1 VAKDLPEEWTNGT
14 LNTLYVVRDLG
25 LKKSG
30 VPADLRITRK
40 RGKTTQVL
48 YAQYLPAEEDD
59 PRQHAGRTRNGKGR
73 RVVVEVS
80 TKHSDPFQ
88 AGRAA
93 IEWVLDHQRKSK
105 ATKAQ
110 QEQDAHHN
118 LHAYWEGYFA
128 KESRKRESTR
138 GFARWKR
145 DESLK
150 WEGEGYGIKHQPWS
164 NKPVDQINAL
174 DLEDYWSVLDQRRT
188 PKNDMGGTKKQQKT
202 LIRKL
207 LKEAR
212 QDFPRLGIPDF
223 PEISSQKQQVRHLK
237 REEWERLLKK
247 VVELSEG
254 AARKDLSVS
263 EYQDLQF
270 SKGNNQNQRNWVD
283 LYDCLNLMW
292 FFYFRAEDLP
302 RIKAE
307 WFQERKDDDGEEFI
321 DCFVEETKGH
331 RDKYTATPFRP
342 DAVQNW
348 RRMNQRR
355 PKGFLVFPHTKR
367 SAGETNST
375 LKRTWNLL
383 LRAALDACGIPSEG
397 MTMTNIRH
405 TAFRLTL
412 EEAPELGTQRY
423 IHSFAANAGT
433 SPQMLQDT
441 YLRFIERE
449 STAKQMRAKI
459 KPGIWSLVLR
469 RVGDPD

>member
-1 VAKDLPEEWTNGT
+1 MAKDLPEEWTNGT

-30 VPADLRITRK
+30 VPADLRIKRK
-40 RGKTTQVL
+40 KGKTTSVL
-48 YAQYLPAEEDD
+48 YAEYLPSAADD
-59 PRQHAGRTRNGKGR
+59 PRAHAGRTKNGKGR
-73 RVVVEVS
+73 RITRESS
-80 TKHSDPFQ
+80 TGTKDPFQ

-93 IEWVLDHQRKSK
+93 IKWVLEDQRQARAKK
-105 ATKAQ
+105 EQ
-110 QEQDAHHN
+110 QEQDEHHN

-128 KESRKRESTR
+128 KESRKRETTR

-145 DESLK
+145 DECLK

-164 NKPVDQINAL
+164 NKPVDRINTL

-188 PKNDMGGTKKQQKT
+188 PTNDMSGTKKQQKT

-207 LKEAR
+207 LTEAR
-212 QDFPRLGIPDF
+212 QQDFPHLGIPDF
-223 PEISSQKQQVRHLK
+223 PEISSQKQQVRHLTRK
-237 REEWERLLKK
+237 EWDLLLKK
-247 VVELSEG
+247 VVELSKG

-263 EYQDLQF
+263 DYQNLQF
-270 SKGNNQNQRNWVD
+270 SKANNQNQRNWVD

-292 FFYFRAEDLP
+292 FFYLRAEDLP
-302 RIKAE
+302 RIRAE
-307 WFQERKDDDGEEFI
+307 WFQDRGEEI
-321 DCFVEETKGH
+321 VCVLEITKGDRNKQETTH
-331 RDKYTATPFRP
+331 YRS
-342 DAVQNW
+342 DALENW

-383 LRAALDACGIPSEG
+383 LRAALDACGIPSDG

-412 EEAPELGTQRY
+412 EEAPELGQAPA
-423 IHSFAANAGT
+423 IHSFAENGMT
-433 SPQMLQDT
+433 SAKMLQET
-441 YLRFIERE
+441 YLRFIEQE
-449 STAKQMRAKI
+449 STAKKVRAKI
-459 KPGIWSLVLR
+459 KPGTWSMVR
-469 RVGDPD
+469 GRIGDPD

>member
-1 VAKDLPEEWTNGT
+1 MAKDLPEEWTNGT

-30 VPADLRITRK
+30 VPADLRVKRK
-40 RGKTTQVL
+40 RGKTTSVL
-48 YAQYLPAEEDD
+48 YAEYLPSEADD
-59 PRQHAGRTRNGKGR
+59 PRPHAGRTRNGKGR
-73 RVVVEVS
+73 RITRESS
-80 TKHSDPFQ
+80 TGTKDPFQ
-88 AGRAA
+88 AGRRA
-93 IEWVLDHQRKSK
+93 IEWVLEDQRQAREKK
-105 ATKAQ
+105 EQ
-110 QEQDAHHN
+110 QEQDEHHN

-164 NKPVDQINAL
+164 NKPVDRINTL
-174 DLEDYWSVLDQRRT
+174 DLQDYWSVLDQRRT
-188 PKNDMGGTKKQQKT
+188 PTNDMSGTKKQQKT

-207 LKEAR
+207 LTEAR
-212 QDFPRLGIPDF
+212 TDFPHLRIHDF
-223 PEISSQKQQVRHLK
+223 PEITSQKQQVRHLTRK
-237 REEWERLLKK
+237 EWDLLLKK
-247 VVELSEG
+247 AVELSEG
-254 AARKDLSVS
+254 AARKNLSVS

-270 SKGNNQNQRNWVD
+270 SKANNQNQRNWVD

-292 FFYFRAEDLP
+292 FFYLRAEDLP
-302 RIKAE
+302 RIRAE
-307 WFQERKDDDGEEFI
+307 WFQDKGEEI
-321 DCFVEETKGH
+321 VCFLEITKGD
-331 RDKYTATPFRP
+331 RDKQETRNYRQ
-342 DAVQNW
+342 DALENW

-383 LRAALDACGIPSEG
+383 LRTALDACGIPSDG

-412 EEAPELGTQRY
+412 EEAPELGQEPW
-423 IHSFAANAGT
+423 IGAFAKNGMT
-433 SPQMLQDT
+433 SAPMLRET
-441 YLRFIERE
+441 YLKHIEE
-449 STAKQMRAKI
+449 ELTAKKVRAKI
-459 KPGIWSLVLR
+459 KPGTWSMVR
-469 RVGDPD
+469 GRIGDPD

>member
-1 VAKDLPEEWTNGT
+1 MAKDLPEEWTNGT

-40 RGKTTQVL
+40 SGKTTKVL
-48 YAQYLPAEEDD
+48 YAQYLPAEDDD
-59 PRQHAGRTRNGKGR
+59 PRPHAGRTRNGKGR
-73 RVVVEVS
+73 RIVRESS
-80 TKHSDPFQ
+80 TGFSDPLQ

-93 IEWVLDHQRKSK
+93 IEWVLEDQRIAK
-105 ATKAQ
+105 AKKAQ
-110 QEQDAHHN
+110 QEQDAHHT
-118 LHAYWEGYFA
+118 LHVYWEKWLA
-128 KESRKRESTR
+128 KETRRREGSR
-138 GFARWKR
+138 GAARVR
-145 DESLK
+145 DEILK

-164 NKPVDQINAL
+164 NKPVDRINTL

-188 PKNDMGGTKKQQKT
+188 PTSDMSGTKKQQKT

-207 LKEAR
+207 LTEAR
-212 QDFPRLGIPDF
+212 QDIPHLRIPDF

-237 REEWERLLKK
+237 REEWDLLLKT

-254 AARKDLSVS
+254 AARQDLSVS

-270 SKGNNQNQRNWVD
+270 SNGNNQNQRNWVD

-292 FFYFRAEDLP
+292 FFYLRAEDLP

-307 WFQERKDDDGEEFI
+307 WFQDMGDEIICRLE
-321 DCFVEETKGH
+321 VTKGD
-331 RDKYTATPFRP
+331 RDKHQTTTYRP
-342 DAVQNW
+342 DAVENW

-355 PKGFLVFPHTKR
+355 PKGFLVFPQTKR

-383 LRAALDACGIPSEG
+383 LKKALDACGIPSKDI
-397 MTMTNIRH
+397 TMTNIRH

-412 EEAPELGTQRY
+412 EEAPELGQPPA
-423 IHSFAANAGT
+423 IHAFAENGMT
-433 SPQMLQDT
+433 SAKMLQET
-441 YLRFIERE
+441 YLRFIEQE
-449 STAKQMRAKI
+449 STAKKVRAKI
-459 KPGIWSLVLR
+459 KPGTWSM
-469 RVGDPD
+469 VGGRIAYPD

>member
-40 RGKTTQVL
+40 SGKTTKVL
-48 YAQYLPAEEDD
+48 YAQYLPAEDD
-59 PRQHAGRTRNGKGR
+59 DSRPHAGRTRNGIGR
-73 RVVVEVS
+73 RIVRESS
-80 TKHSDPFQ
+80 TGFSDPFQ

-93 IEWVLDHQRKSK
+93 IEWVLEDQRIAK
-105 ATKAQ
+105 AKKAQ
-110 QEQDAHHN
+110 QEQDAHHT
-118 LHAYWEGYFA
+118 LHTYWEKWLA
-128 KESRKRESTR
+128 KETRRREGSR
-138 GFARWKR
+138 GAARLR
-145 DESLK
+145 DEILK

-164 NKPVDQINAL
+164 NKPVDRINTL
-174 DLEDYWSVLDQRRT
+174 DLEDYWSLLDQRRT
-188 PKNDMGGTKKQQKT
+188 PTSDMSGTKKQQKT

-207 LKEAR
+207 LTEAR
-212 QDFPRLGIPDF
+212 QDFPHLRIPDF

-237 REEWERLLKK
+237 REEWDLLLKT
-247 VVELSEG
+247 VVELSKG
-254 AARKDLSVS
+254 AARQDLSIS
-263 EYQDLQF
+263 EYQNLQF

-292 FFYFRAEDLP
+292 FFYLRAEDLP

-307 WFQERKDDDGEEFI
+307 WFQDRGDEIVCLLE
-321 DCFVEETKGH
+321 VTKGD
-331 RDKYTATPFRP
+331 RDKHQTTTYRP
-342 DAVQNW
+342 DAVENW

-383 LRAALDACGIPSEG
+383 LQQALDACGITSKDI
-397 MTMTNIRH
+397 TMTNIRH

-412 EEAPELGTQRY
+412 EDAPELGQPPA
-423 IHSFAANAGT
+423 IHAFAENGMT
-433 SPQMLQDT
+433 SAKMLQET
-441 YLRFIERE
+441 YLRFIEQE
-449 STAKQMRAKI
+449 STAKKVRAKI
-459 KPGIWSLVLR
+459 KPGAWSMVR
-469 RVGDPD
+469 GRIAYPD

>member
-1 VAKDLPEEWTNGT
+1 MAKDLPEEWTNGT

-30 VPADLRITRK
+30 VPADLRIKRK
-40 RGKTTQVL
+40 KGKTTSVL
-48 YAQYLPAEEDD
+48 YAEYLPSEADD
-59 PRQHAGRTRNGKGR
+59 PRPHAGRTRSGKGR
-73 RVVVEVS
+73 RITRESS
-80 TKHSDPFQ
+80 TGTKDPFQ
-88 AGRAA
+88 PGRRA
-93 IEWVLDHQRKSK
+93 IEWVLEDQRQAREKK
-105 ATKAQ
+105 EQ
-110 QEQDAHHN
+110 QEQDEHHN

-128 KESRKRESTR
+128 KESSERASTR

-164 NKPVDQINAL
+164 NKPVDRINTL

-188 PKNDMGGTKKQQKT
+188 PTNDMSGTKKQQKT

-207 LKEAR
+207 LTEAR
-212 QDFPRLGIPDF
+212 TDFPHLRIHDF
-223 PEISSQKQQVRHLK
+223 PEITSQKQQVRHLTRK
-237 REEWERLLKK
+237 EWDLLLKK
-247 VVELSEG
+247 AVELSEG
-254 AARKDLSVS
+254 AARKNLSVS

-270 SKGNNQNQRNWVD
+270 SKANNQNQRNWVD

-292 FFYFRAEDLP
+292 FFYLRAEDLP
-302 RIKAE
+302 RIRAE
-307 WFQERKDDDGEEFI
+307 WFQDKGEEI
-321 DCFVEETKGH
+321 VCFLEITKGD
-331 RDKYTATPFRP
+331 RDKQETRNYRQ
-342 DAVQNW
+342 DALENW

-383 LRAALDACGIPSEG
+383 LRTALDACGIPSDG

-412 EEAPELGTQRY
+412 EEAPELGQEPG
-423 IHSFAANAGT
+423 IHAFAANGLT
-433 SPQMLQDT
+433 SAEMLRAT
-441 YLRFIERE
+441 YLRFIDEEATTKR
-449 STAKQMRAKI
+449 TRAKI
-459 KPGIWSLVLR
+459 KPGS
-469 RVGDPD
+469 